1 MEQQYN
7 LKQRNA
13 GFYAFFISGIC
24 AISSG
29 IIVSLLQEQIGF
41 DYGTTG
47 TLLALMNIGNLL
59 AGFATGALPGKIGM
73 KKTVVLLTAGYG
85 IGYGIMGV
93 TGWIPALMAAF
104 FMAGMGKGST
114 INTCTILIGDNSR
127 DRTKGMNLMHSC
139 YAFGALLCPFLISAV
154 AAVSGKLPMLVLG
167 ILGATLWMAFV
178 MTPMAGSKKGEKQ
191 KTDWS
196 FLKNKKFWLLTGL
209 IFCQNAVEVSVTG
222 WMVTYFKGS
231 GILSGS
237 LSAYTVT
244 VMWTATLLLRM
255 MYAFVCPIKKAGR
268 AMIVMGIFCTV
279 FYFGM
284 MQAQTQVMAIVLL
297 FAFAAAMAGMNP
309 TAVASAGRM
318 TSVTSMGIMLPAAS
332 SGAILMPWLIGLVS
346 EKAGIAAPVQPGCQP
361 FEGRIGRISCET
373 KNPPPAARSQQARDQ
388 KGEDK
393 YFFFLWY

>member
-85 IGYGIMGV
+85 IGYGIMGI
-93 TGWIPALMAAF
+93 TGWVPALMAAF
-104 FMAGMGKGST
+104 FLAGMGKGST

-154 AAVSGKLPMLVLG
+154 AALFRSYACSGNAWSDLVDG
-167 ILGATLWMAFV
+167 VCAHSYGR
-178 MTPMAGSKKGEKQ
+178 KQ
-191 KTDWS
+191 K
-196 FLKNKKFWLLTGL
+196 
-209 IFCQNAVEVSVTG
+209 
-222 WMVTYFKGS
+222 
-231 GILSGS
+231 
-237 LSAYTVT
+237 
-244 VMWTATLLLRM
+244 
-255 MYAFVCPIKKAGR
+255 GR
-268 AMIVMGIFCTV
+268 EAENR
-279 FYFGM
+279 
-284 MQAQTQVMAIVLL
+284 LEL
-297 FAFAAAMAGMNP
+297 
-309 TAVASAGRM
+309 
-318 TSVTSMGIMLPAAS
+318 
-332 SGAILMPWLIGLVS
+332 S
-346 EKAGIAAPVQPGCQP
+346 EK
-361 FEGRIGRISCET
+361 
-373 KNPPPAARSQQARDQ
+373 
-388 KGEDK
+388 
-393 YFFFLWY
+393 

>member
-85 IGYGIMGV
+85 IGYGIMGI
-93 TGWIPALMAAF
+93 TGWVPALMAAF
-104 FMAGMGKGST
+104 FLAGMGKGST

-167 ILGATLWMAFV
+167 MLGVTLWMAFV
-178 MTPMAGSKKGEKQ
+178 LTPMAGSKKGEKQ

-209 IFCQNAVEVSVTG
+209 IFCQNAVEISVTG

-231 GILSGS
+231 GILNGS

-244 VMWTATLLLRM
+244 VLWTATLLLRM

-346 EKAGIAAPVQPGCQP
+346 EKAGIAAGMTCVLIPCVGMLL
-361 FEGRIGRISCET
+361 FSLAVSRLKEE
-373 KNPPPAARSQQARDQ
+373 
-388 KGEDK
+388 
-393 YFFFLWY
+393 

>member
-1 MEQQYN
+1 
-7 LKQRNA
+7 
-13 GFYAFFISGIC
+13 
-24 AISSG
+24 
-29 IIVSLLQEQIGF
+29 
-41 DYGTTG
+41 
-47 TLLALMNIGNLL
+47 
-59 AGFATGALPGKIGM
+59 
-73 KKTVVLLTAGYG
+73 
-85 IGYGIMGV
+85 
-93 TGWIPALMAAF
+93 
-104 FMAGMGKGST
+104 
-114 INTCTILIGDNSR
+114 
-127 DRTKGMNLMHSC
+127 MHSC

-167 ILGATLWMAFV
+167 MLGVTLWMAFV
-178 MTPMAGSKKGEKQ
+178 LTPMAGSKKGEKQ

-209 IFCQNAVEVSVTG
+209 IFCQNAVEISVTG

-255 MYAFVCPIKKAGR
+255 MYAFVCPIKKSGR

-346 EKAGIAAPVQPGCQP
+346 EKTGIAAGMTCVLIPCVGMLL
-361 FEGRIGRISCET
+361 FSLAVSRLKEE
-373 KNPPPAARSQQARDQ
+373 
-388 KGEDK
+388 
-393 YFFFLWY
+393 